1 MDASRSRDLDGN
13 FMMEDNISPTSSRTS
28 TPAPEALFSY
38 EFAPSMDMVTEL
50 SSRFEHQTLAS
61 CGPDTDPLSPPSLNI
76 EPPKRHARSS
86 RSRSSSL
93 LVWQQRQTLARR
105 QCTQAHLSQIS
116 ALVKEMS
123 PDSTHPSFTCSG
135 PLSPTSNPSSP
146 GGAFDSNPSSSG
158 SEDCCEIELDT
169 FDCGSAAERPHMTRV
184 GKAWRRAT
192 SVEAL
197 ERKQKLVLKKVRM
210 RKSLIRIKADV

>member
-13 FMMEDNISPTSSRTS
+13 FILEDSISPTTSRMS
-28 TPAPEALFSY
+28 TPAPEALFTY
-38 EFAPSMDMVTEL
+38 ELAPSMDMVTEL

-61 CGPDTDPLSPPSLNI
+61 CEHDFDALSPSSSLDI
-76 EPPKRHARSS
+76 EPPRRRARSS

-123 PDSTHPSFTCSG
+123 PNSTHPSFTCSG

-146 GGAFDSNPSSSG
+146 GAFDSNPSSPG
-158 SEDCCEIELDT
+158 SEDCELEVDT
-169 FDCGSAAERPHMTRV
+169 FGGPVERPHMMKV
-184 GKAWRRAT
+184 GKSWRRAT

-197 ERKQKLVLKKVRM
+197 EGKQKLVLKKVRM
-210 RKSLIRIKADV
+210 RKSLVRIKANV